1 MFSILFF
8 CTVYVLIC
16 CAVFYYNTL
25 CESEWIFV
33 AFGLLAIISTDNFLG
48 KIEHFTSSLKAVLFA
63 VLRDVFR
70 GTGVSV
76 AHSVLQLRDFRV
88 VLYVT

>member
-1 MFSILFF
+1 
-8 CTVYVLIC
+8 
-16 CAVFYYNTL
+16 
-25 CESEWIFV
+25 
-33 AFGLLAIISTDNFLG
+33 
-48 KIEHFTSSLKAVLFA
+48 LKAVLFA